1 MLDEQRRGI
10 INQATYEFGMQENEA
25 ANAIYICINM
35 KKRSVCKYRVG
46 FLPTKIHVAA
56 KYVFLLNFVGVN
68 AQVTSHTAVRHDS
81 DTHKGNA
88 QNAKVET
95 RRHQHS
101 NNHSSK
107 SWRSDGPSSCLDGSS
122 HGWVPVNTHSAP
134 VPVRGCLWLTHSPQ
148 HTIHNRVSKLDRAE
162 KTKSVNMEA
171 EHQQGPE

>member
-1 MLDEQRRGI
+1 ML
-10 INQATYEFGMQENEA
+10 Y
-25 ANAIYICINM
+25 IYIMCICI
-35 KKRSVCKYRVG
+35 RICKYRVG
-46 FLPTKIHVAA
+46 VLPTKIHMAA
-56 KYVFLLNFVGVN
+56 KYVFWLNFAGVN

-95 RRHQHS
+95 RWHQHS
-101 NNHSSK
+101 NNHASK
-107 SWRSDGPSSCLDGSS
+107 SWRSDGGSS
-122 HGWVPVNTHSAP
+122 HGWVPINTHSAP

-162 KTKSVNMEA
+162 KTKSVNMFA